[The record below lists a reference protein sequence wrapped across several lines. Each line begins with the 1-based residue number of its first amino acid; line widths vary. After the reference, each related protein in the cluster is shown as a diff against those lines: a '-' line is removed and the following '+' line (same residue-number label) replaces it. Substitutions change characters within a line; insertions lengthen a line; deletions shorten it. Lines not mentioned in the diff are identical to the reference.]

1 MILQFSGLV
10 CLIGG
15 TAIAVLAA
23 ESDHD
28 NEENKK
34 GNFQFRYQ

>member
-1 MILQFSGLV
+1 MILQVGAWV
-10 CLIGG
+10 HLIGG

-34 GNFQFRYQ
+34 GNH